1 MINEGK
7 QIALKLACLAP
18 LLTLLLADVYVSAIG
33 ATGLSVGLACGL
45 TLSEN
50 AWSLKFSWKSKRRLF
65 VALLVI
71 ICALPLSV
79 PYVPIAIGSPSLILY
94 FALSTS
100 ASVLFVDT
108 AEHYEKE
115 DCRPTKPKGR
125 PSISVA
131 ELCSAFPAALFAAY
145 LKLAL
150 TAAQRAYL
158 ESSLLATLVWASW
171 GPSLMFLASLALSK
185 MFRADFSRSALDIA
199 ALACPLILS
208 YGILLLG
215 LGPFGHA
222 QLLRFGSKS
231 PEPSA
236 LYFALALS
244 SMGTT
249 LIGYKQWS
257 ERTTSAQLIGLSLSA
272 DGLSRREA
280 EVVAAALAG
289 DSMQK
294 TAARLGVSIGAIAE
308 YRRRA
313 LKKAGADSML
323 QLVSKSREPANAAKD
338 KRGSKTLLVL
348 FSEYVVIISPLLTAY
363 GAYVDRLAQGRGWAV
378 EAIWLCC
385 FALAIHVATRLSAK
399 TQSEA
404 QNPTAG
410 ANAFVLIGFMLTNGA
425 LNLLYG
431 YRLVG
436 TGALC
441 LCTVAMLVIT
451 IVSGL
456 FHCGDAAGIGVLLG
470 ASPLAGLTVDCPIA
484 IGTLGLL
491 LIALGLIISIREK
504 ATLDSTPILSIEEQL
519 HGQGLTPAQTKVAVL
534 LASGMRA
541 ADVAAELSISKA
553 TVATHRKVIYKRL
566 GIHSQHE
573 LIVLV
578 GSMAISRNPL

>member
-1 MINEGK
+1 MTNERERA
-7 QIALKLACLAP
+7 ALKLACLAP
-18 LLTLLLADVYVSAIG
+18 LLTHLLADVYVSAIG

-50 AWSLKFSWKSKRRLF
+50 AWSLRISWKSKRRLF

-71 ICALPLSV
+71 ICALPLGV

-100 ASVLFVDT
+100 ASLLFVDI
-108 AEHYEKE
+108 AEHYEKQ

-125 PSISVA
+125 SSIGVA
-131 ELCSAFPAALFAAY
+131 EFCSAFPAALFAAF

-158 ESSLLATLVWASW
+158 QSSLLTTLVWASW
-171 GPSLMFLASLALSK
+171 GPSLLFLASFALSRK
-185 MFRADFSRSALDIA
+185 FRSDFSRSALDIA

-222 QLLRFGSKS
+222 QLLCFGSKS

-236 LYFALALS
+236 LYYALALS
-244 SMGTT
+244 SMGAT
-249 LIGYKQWS
+249 LFGNKQWS
-257 ERTTSAQLIGLSLSA
+257 ERTTSAQLNDLSLSA

-313 LKKAGADSML
+313 LKKTGADSIL
-323 QLVSKSREPANAAKD
+323 QLVSQSQEPPNAAKD
-338 KRGSKTLLVL
+338 KRASKTPLFL
-348 FSEYVVIISPLLTAY
+348 FSEYLVIISPLLTAY

-378 EAIWLCC
+378 EAAWLCC

-399 TQSEA
+399 THSEA

-410 ANAFVLIGFMLTNGA
+410 ANAFVLIGFMLANGA

-431 YRLVG
+431 SRSVG

-451 IVSGL
+451 IVCGL
-456 FHCGDAAGIGVLLG
+456 SHCGDAAGIAFSLE
-470 ASPLAGLTVDCPIA
+470 PLRWQ
-484 IGTLGLL
+484 
-491 LIALGLIISIREK
+491 ALR
-504 ATLDSTPILSIEEQL
+504 
-519 HGQGLTPAQTKVAVL
+519 
-534 LASGMRA
+534 
-541 ADVAAELSISKA
+541 
-553 TVATHRKVIYKRL
+553 
-566 GIHSQHE
+566 
-573 LIVLV
+573 
-578 GSMAISRNPL
+578 

>member
-115 DCRPTKPKGR
+115 DCRPTKPRGR

-158 ESSLLATLVWASW
+158 ESSLLDTLVWASW

-185 MFRADFSRSALDIA
+185 MFRVDFIRSALDIA

-236 LYFALALS
+236 LYFALALL

-257 ERTTSAQLIGLSLSA
+257 DRTTSAQLIGLSLSA

-338 KRGSKTLLVL
+338 KRGSKNASCLVFGIRGHHFSAAHCLWSLCGPSGPRPGMGSRSNLAMLLCPCDSCRNAAFREDPVRGTESHCGCKC
-348 FSEYVVIISPLLTAY
+348 FRPHRIHAHKRRAESPLR
-363 GAYVDRLAQGRGWAV
+363 VQ
-378 EAIWLCC
+378 
-385 FALAIHVATRLSAK
+385 
-399 TQSEA
+399 
-404 QNPTAG
+404 
-410 ANAFVLIGFMLTNGA
+410 IGGHGGSVS
-425 LNLLYG
+425 LYG
-431 YRLVG
+431 RHARHHHCFWLV
-436 TGALC
+436 
-441 LCTVAMLVIT
+441 
-451 IVSGL
+451 
-456 FHCGDAAGIGVLLG
+456 
-470 ASPLAGLTVDCPIA
+470 PL
-484 IGTLGLL
+484 
-491 LIALGLIISIREK
+491 R
-504 ATLDSTPILSIEEQL
+504 
-519 HGQGLTPAQTKVAVL
+519 
-534 LASGMRA
+534 
-541 ADVAAELSISKA
+541 
-553 TVATHRKVIYKRL
+553 
-566 GIHSQHE
+566 
-573 LIVLV
+573 
-578 GSMAISRNPL
+578 

>member
-1 MINEGK
+1 MPVINEGK

-18 LLTLLLADVYVSAIG
+18 LLTLLVADVYVSAIG
-33 ATGLSVGLACGL
+33 ATGLSVGLVCGL

-50 AWSLKFSWKSKRRLF
+50 AWSLKISCKSKHRLF

-71 ICALPLSV
+71 ICALPLGV

-100 ASVLFVDT
+100 ASLLFVDI
-108 AEHYEKE
+108 AEHYEKQE
-115 DCRPTKPKGR
+115 CRSAKPKGSS
-125 PSISVA
+125 SIVVA
-131 ELCSAFPAALFAAY
+131 EFCSAFPAALFAAY

-171 GPSLMFLASLALSK
+171 GPSLLFLASFALSK
-185 MFRADFSRSALDIA
+185 MFKSNFSRSALDIA

-236 LYFALALS
+236 LYFALALL
-244 SMGTT
+244 SMGAT
-249 LIGYKQWS
+249 LIGNKKWS
-257 ERTTSAQLIGLSLSA
+257 ERTTSAQLNDLSLSA

-313 LKKAGADSML
+313 LKKTGVDSML
-323 QLVSKSREPANAAKD
+323 QLVSQGQEPANAAKG
-338 KRGSKTLLVL
+338 KRASKTPL
-348 FSEYVVIISPLLTAY
+348 FLSSDCVVIISPLLTAY

-385 FALAIHVATRLSAK
+385 FVLATHVATRLSAK
-399 TQSEA
+399 IQSEA
-404 QNPTAG
+404 QNPTTG

-431 YRLVG
+431 YR
-436 TGALC
+436 
-441 LCTVAMLVIT
+441 
-451 IVSGL
+451 
-456 FHCGDAAGIGVLLG
+456 
-470 ASPLAGLTVDCPIA
+470 
-484 IGTLGLL
+484 
-491 LIALGLIISIREK
+491 
-504 ATLDSTPILSIEEQL
+504 
-519 HGQGLTPAQTKVAVL
+519 
-534 LASGMRA
+534 
-541 ADVAAELSISKA
+541 
-553 TVATHRKVIYKRL
+553 
-566 GIHSQHE
+566 
-573 LIVLV
+573 
-578 GSMAISRNPL
+578 